1 MINSR
6 WGWRAL
12 GYLAVCAGLAATAYL
27 GAEFHPVELAA
38 TALAVCA
45 LAWMSTDLANQLFPA
60 RWEGAPSRSEM
71 NRGRDFRLAYLTRL
85 LGEDDL
91 TLVHKS
97 FVAITDAILVS
108 RFGVSLT
115 SDPAGARALLGEPL
129 HDFVTRA
136 PVASPYDY
144 HRRLPEALTRL
155 EELSV

>member
-1 MINSR
+1 MISGR

-12 GYLAVCAGLAATAYL
+12 GFLGVVAGLVAASYV
-27 GAEFHPVELAA
+27 GAQLHPVELVA

-45 LAWMSTDLANQLFPA
+45 LAWMSTDLANQLFAA

-91 TLVHKS
+91 TQAHKS
-97 FVAITDAILVS
+97 FVAITDAILTTRYGVS
-108 RFGVSLT
+108 RAA
-115 SDPAGARALLGEPL
+115 DPAQARAILGDRL

-155 EELSV
+155 EEL

>member
-1 MINSR
+1 VISGR

-12 GYLAVCAGLAATAYL
+12 GFLAVAAGLTATAYA
-27 GAEFHPVELAA
+27 GAKFHPVELVA

-45 LAWMSTDLANQLFPA
+45 LAWLSTDLANQLYAA
-60 RWEGAPSRSEM
+60 RWEGAPSRTEM

-91 TLVHKS
+91 SQAHKS
-97 FVAITDAILVS
+97 FVAITDAMLVS
-108 RFGVSLT
+108 RYGVSR
-115 SDPAGARALLGEPL
+115 AGEPEKARAILGDRL
-129 HDFVTRA
+129 HDFVTHA

-155 EELSV
+155 EELSA

>member
-1 MINSR
+1 VISGR

-12 GYLAVCAGLAATAYL
+12 GFLALAVGLGATAYL
-27 GAEFHPVELAA
+27 GAEFHPVELVA

-45 LAWMSTDLANQLFPA
+45 LAWMSTDLANQLFA
-60 RWEGAPSRSEM
+60 AKWEGAPSRSEM

-91 TLVHKS
+91 TLAHKS
-97 FVAITDAILVS
+97 FVAITDAVLVS
-108 RFGVSLT
+108 RFGISLA
-115 SDPAGARALLGEPL
+115 SDPGRARAVLGERL

-155 EELSV
+155 EELSA